1 MASLNTPKTVA
12 VEAPCS
18 PNVDRLPAAVK
29 RTSFDGVSIGF
40 HWLTVA
46 LVLGLIT
53 TAIWHA
59 QSHDDVLRVLLLRI
73 HRSLGVTVWFTTVSR
88 LIWRMTHAHLP
99 PFPDD
104 MGQAHRSLAQTSEY
118 CLYALLVIQPL
129 TGFGAV
135 LTRGRS
141 FTLFWGHV
149 PPLIPHY
156 PTIETALFLLHRIGA
171 WSVILLVTGH
181 AVHALVGHFIVR
193 DNTLQR
199 MAPALRTRRSLRELS
214 LGASDSQTSFGH

>member
-1 MASLNTPKTVA
+1 MASLTTQQIAAADFAHDPS
-12 VEAPCS
+12 VEHS
-18 PNVDRLPAAVK
+18 PSVDE
-29 RTSFDGVSIGF
+29 RTSFDGVTLTF
-40 HWLTVA
+40 HWVTVM
-46 LVLGLIT
+46 LLLGLFT

-73 HRSLGVTVWFTTVSR
+73 HRSLGVAVWFTTVSR

-141 FTLFWGHV
+141 FTLFWG
-149 PPLIPHY
+149 
-156 PTIETALFLLHRIGA
+156 
-171 WSVILLVTGH
+171 
-181 AVHALVGHFIVR
+181 
-193 DNTLQR
+193 
-199 MAPALRTRRSLRELS
+199 
-214 LGASDSQTSFGH
+214 